1 MSIRRD
7 LHATISLEQLES
19 RQSISNS
26 VVCYG
31 GGGKSPE
38 VKTVEAPPPPAPPA
52 EEATMQDFTDPTVD
66 KKKTKAKTQGAK
78 SLQIPLVG
86 TTGTNATVGTVSG

>member
-1 MSIRRD
+1 MIRVESINRLSVDELVARVSVYD
-7 LHATISLEQLES
+7 P
-19 RQSISNS
+19 

-38 VKTVEAPPPPAPPA
+38 VKTVTAPPPPAPPA
-52 EEATMQDFTDPTVD
+52 DQATMDTFTDPTID
-66 KKKTKAKTQGAK
+66 KKKQKAKTQGAK

-86 TTGTNATVGTVSG
+86 TAGGNATIGTVNN